1 MITGILGRASGSRTM
16 LEVVAR
22 RWRAVVRRGR
32 AFSWRQCLLDQFMQ
46 SVVHPCPG
54 IRFER
59 LGSEYGGWAVP
70 VDLIKREWICYCG
83 GVGEDITFDL
93 EVIRRTGC
101 RIVAF
106 DPTPRAVAHV
116 AAVAAEEPRFR
127 FLAVGLWSKDA
138 ERQFFA
144 PRDRRHVSHSIV
156 NLQGTSDY
164 FVARCRPISALMREL
179 GHSRIDLL
187 KLDIEGAQH
196 EVLRSMLRDGIR
208 PTVVCVEFDQPD
220 TVVRMYR
227 TYRRLRKAGYRL
239 VVRDGW
245 NLTFL
250 RYQ

>member
-83 GVGEDITFDL
+83 GVGED
-93 EVIRRTGC
+93 
-101 RIVAF
+101 
-106 DPTPRAVAHV
+106 
-116 AAVAAEEPRFR
+116 
-127 FLAVGLWSKDA
+127 S
-138 ERQFFA
+138 
-144 PRDRRHVSHSIV
+144 
-156 NLQGTSDY
+156 
-164 FVARCRPISALMREL
+164 PISALMREL